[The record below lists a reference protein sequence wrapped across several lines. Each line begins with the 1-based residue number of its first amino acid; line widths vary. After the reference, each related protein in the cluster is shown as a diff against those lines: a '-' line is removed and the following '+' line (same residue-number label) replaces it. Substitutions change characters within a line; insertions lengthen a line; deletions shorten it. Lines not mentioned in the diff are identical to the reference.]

1 MKTALAA
8 ALLIAAFINAH
19 DEGSAHPVLDKSDIK
34 NNAATTATTPKPRPS
49 MPEVLGF
56 LRRHDRHRL
65 LQKLRE
71 EKPHISEYELVS
83 QFLRRR
89 QPISEVEGRAF
100 LLRFER
106 FVLPNGELAK
116 RYEENKERMHLR
128 PGLFESLFWKVLE
141 GGNYVYMKVL
151 SPVFGQ

>member
-8 ALLIAAFINAH
+8 ALLLAAFVNA
-19 DEGSAHPVLDKSDIK
+19 SAHPVLDNSDTK
-34 NNAATTATTPKPRPS
+34 NNAATGTTTPRPRPS
-49 MPEVLGF
+49 MPEVPRF

-71 EKPHISEYELVS
+71 ENPHISEYQLVS

-89 QPISEVEGRAF
+89 QPISEAEGRAF

-116 RYEENKERMHLR
+116 RYEENKDGMHLR
-128 PGLFESLFWKVLE
+128 PGLFESLFWKVVE

>member
-1 MKTALAA
+1 MKILVA
-8 ALLIAAFINAH
+8 ALLLAAFVNA
-19 DEGSAHPVLDKSDIK
+19 SAHPVLDKRDTQ
-34 NNAATTATTPKPRPS
+34 NNAETPRPRPS

-71 EKPHISEYELVS
+71 ENPHISDYELVS
-83 QFLRRR
+83 EFLRRR

-116 RYEENKERMHLR
+116 RYEENKDMTYVR
-128 PGLFESLFWKVLE
+128 PGLFESLFWKVVE